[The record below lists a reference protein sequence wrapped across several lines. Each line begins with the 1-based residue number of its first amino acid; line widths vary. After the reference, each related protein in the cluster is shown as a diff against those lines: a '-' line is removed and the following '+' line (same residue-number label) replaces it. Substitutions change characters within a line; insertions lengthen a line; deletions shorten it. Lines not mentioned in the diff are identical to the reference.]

1 MAARIFLVDDDVD
14 LRNSL
19 LEVFQTRDLSAKIFS
34 SGEQLLEVLE
44 PEWNG
49 VVLSDVRMPWMDGFE
64 LLEKVK
70 RKAPHVPFVMI
81 TGYGDVKAA
90 IRAIR
95 AGAFDYLEKTSH
107 PEHLIS
113 VVVRALEMRDL
124 QIQNW
129 RLSRRFVAGENVR
142 SRLLGK
148 SDAIRECRR
157 QILRVSLLPIDVLFH
172 GESGTGKELAARCLH
187 SHSNAGGDFVVVSCG
202 AERGHGFYEHLFA
215 RHSGDASPVEQAEN
229 GVLYLE
235 NIDALKP
242 AGQLDLA
249 SFIDLD
255 DRPRVI
261 ASVRG
266 SPGELTR
273 SGQLLDELYFRL
285 NVGEIHMA
293 PLRDRGG
300 DKFLL
305 VEFFLRE
312 AASQYRRAAPSLSPE
327 ILDGFESYD
336 WPGNVRELR
345 NLAERLVIGLPVE
358 FNSSQQKEME
368 LPMGGYDAAMQNFEK
383 SLLVNA
389 LRRTYGRRGE
399 AAAFLGIPRKRL
411 YLRMRAVGLSG
422 GFAPGP

>member
-1 MAARIFLVDDDVD
+1 MVSSIFLVDDDAD

-19 LEVFQTRDLSAKIFS
+19 LETFQAKGLSLKSFS
-34 SGEQLLEVLE
+34 SGEHLLDILE

-49 VVLSDVRMPWMDGFE
+49 VVLSDVRMPGMDGFE
-64 LLEKVK
+64 LLERVK
-70 RKAPHVPFVMI
+70 LKAPQVPFVMI

-90 IRAIR
+90 IKAIR
-95 AGAFDYLEKTSH
+95 AGAFDYLEKTTH

-113 VVVRALEMRDL
+113 VVMRALEMRNL

-129 RLSRRFVAGENVR
+129 WLSRRFVAGEDVQ

-148 SDAIRECRR
+148 SAAIRECRN

-187 SHSNAGGDFVVVSCG
+187 SHSNASGDFVVVSCG
-202 AERGHGFYEHLFA
+202 AERRHGFYEHLFA
-215 RHSGDASPVEQAEN
+215 RKSGNGSLVEQAKD

-235 NIDALKP
+235 NIDTLRPSA
-242 AGQLDLA
+242 QLDLA
-249 SFIDLD
+249 SFIDLE

-261 ASVRG
+261 ASFRG
-266 SPGELTR
+266 SPSDLTR
-273 SGQLLDELYFRL
+273 SGQLLEDLYFRL
-285 NVGEIHMA
+285 NVGEIHMP
-293 PLRDRGG
+293 PLRERGG

-305 VEFFLRE
+305 VEWFIRE
-312 AASQYRRAAPSLSPE
+312 AASQYRRTAPSLSPE
-327 ILDGFESYD
+327 ILDGFESYE

-358 FNSSQQKEME
+358 FNGSQQRERE
-368 LPMGGYDAAMQNFEK
+368 LPVGGYDSAMQDFEK
-383 SLLVNA
+383 GLLVGA
-389 LRRTYGRRGE
+389 LRHTGGRRGE

-411 YLRMRAVGLSG
+411 YLRMKAVGLSG
-422 GFAPGP
+422 VYSPDS